1 MSSAAVRPARVV
13 PEGRDLTLDLTR
25 VACVVLVVFVHILF
39 TGVGRRPD
47 GSLLIERTVEGQTWF
62 DAASWILNI
71 MPLFF
76 VVGGYAARAGW
87 RSARSRGEDAAG
99 FVRLRLVRLVR
110 PAIPVFV
117 FFTVAL
123 AAARLL
129 GIDPALVDTIA
140 IGVGSPLWF
149 LAAYLLVQALAPWMI
164 GLHARFGMRVPLVLL
179 AGAVA
184 TDALRFLVAGEF
196 LGLGHVPPTGY
207 GIGSEI
213 FGIPNVAFVWL
224 FAQQIG
230 FLLFDGW
237 FVRRMSWQ
245 LLGLIA
251 IGYLGIWGLVSLGGY
266 SWNMLSNQW
275 PPTTPLAILAVVQAA
290 ALTLLHRPLAALM
303 RTRGAQ
309 GAVLLI
315 GSRLMT
321 VYLWHLPMIMV
332 LIGVQLL
339 LPVPMPTPGSAA
351 WWWTRV
357 PFLIVVLAAVW
368 LLSLWL
374 VRFEK
379 APAMGTDPS
388 LGRTATAVVVFLL
401 PILAITAYG
410 LDLPL
415 AACALAASIAALMF
429 VGALPRL
436 GSRASTHARGGRS
449 Q

>member
-1 MSSAAVRPARVV
+1 MSSAAVSPARVV

-25 VACVVLVVFVHILF
+25 VACVILVVFVHILF
-39 TGVGRRPD
+39 TGVGRRAD
-47 GSLLIERTVEGQTWF
+47 GSLLIERTVEGQSWF
-62 DAASWILNI
+62 DAASWVLNI

-87 RSARSRGEDAAG
+87 RSAERRGQNAVG
-99 FVRLRLVRLVR
+99 FVRLRLARLAR

-123 AAARLL
+123 GATRLL
-129 GIDPALVDTIA
+129 GIDPTLVDTIA

-164 GLHARFGMRVPLVLL
+164 GLHTRFGARVLAVLF
-179 AGAVA
+179 AGVLA
-184 TDALRFLVAGEF
+184 TDALRFLVAGGI
-196 LGLGHVPPTGY
+196 LGLGRVPSTGY
-207 GIGSEI
+207 GMGAEL

-230 FLLFDGW
+230 FFLFDGW
-237 FVRRMSWQ
+237 FTRRRTGP
-245 LLGLIA
+245 LLGIIAAGYLA
-251 IGYLGIWGLVSLGGY
+251 IGGLVSLGGY
-266 SWNMLSNQW
+266 SANMLTNQW
-275 PPTTPLAILAVVQAA
+275 PPTAPLAILAVVQAC
-290 ALTLLHRPLAALM
+290 ALTLLHRPLTALM
-303 RTRGAQ
+303 RTRAAQ
-309 GAVLLI
+309 GAVLLV

-321 VYLWHLPMIMV
+321 VYLWHLPMIMA

-339 LPVPMPTPGSAA
+339 LPVPMPAPGSAL

-357 PFLIVVLAAVW
+357 PFLLVVLAAVW

-379 APAMGTDPS
+379 APALGPQPS
-388 LGRTATAVVVFLL
+388 RGVTAVAVVLFLL

-410 LDLPL
+410 LDLLL
-415 AACALAASIAALMF
+415 AACALIASVVSLLL
-429 VGALPRL
+429 VGACRRL
-436 GSRASTHARGGRS
+436 VPASAPTSAVL
-449 Q
+449 

>member
-1 MSSAAVRPARVV
+1 MSNAAVSAASVVRD
-13 PEGRDLTLDLTR
+13 GRDLTLDLTR

-47 GSLLIERTVEGQTWF
+47 GSLLIERTVEGQVWF
-62 DAASWILNI
+62 DAVSWILNI

-87 RSARSRGEDAAG
+87 RSAQRRGDDAVG
-99 FVRLRLVRLVR
+99 FVRLRLARLAR
-110 PAIPVFV
+110 PAIPVLV
-117 FFTVAL
+117 FFSVAL
-123 AAARLL
+123 AATRML
-129 GIDPALVDTIA
+129 GVDPALVDTIA

-164 GLHARFGMRVPLVLL
+164 GLHARFGMIVPLVLL
-179 AGAVA
+179 AGAAA
-184 TDALRFLVAGEF
+184 TDALRFLVAGGLF
-196 LGLGHVPPTGY
+196 GLGHVPSTGY
-207 GIGSEI
+207 GIGAEL
-213 FGIPNVAFVWL
+213 FGIPNVVFVWL
-224 FAQQIG
+224 FAQQVG
-230 FLLFDGW
+230 FFLFDGW
-237 FVRRMSWQ
+237 FSRRRFWQ

-251 IGYLGIWGLVSLGGY
+251 AGYLAIWGLVSLGGY

-290 ALTLLHRPLAALM
+290 ALTVLHRPLTALM
-303 RTRGAQ
+303 RTRAAQ

-339 LPVPMPTPGSAA
+339 LPVPMPAPGSAL

-379 APAMGTDPS
+379 APAMGEKPS
-388 LGRTATAVVVFLL
+388 RGVTATAVVVFLL

-415 AACALAASIAALMF
+415 AVCALIASALALRL
-429 VGALPRL
+429 VGAYRAPLTPAGASAPR
-436 GSRASTHARGGRS
+436 R
-449 Q
+449 